1 MSETELKELRKETK
15 KFIDHAD
22 ERVLRMVYAM
32 LEADAASDV
41 EERVFER
48 EMNKRFTEMVNES
61 VVTYTIDES
70 IARAKKANKATKR
83 R

>member
-1 MSETELKELRKETK
+1 MSEAELKELRKETK

-32 LEADAASDV
+32 LEADASSDA
-41 EERVFER
+41 EESTFEK

-70 IARAKKANKATKR
+70 IARAKKAQKALKR
-83 R
+83 Q

>member
-1 MSETELKELRKETK
+1 MSDTELKELRKETK

-41 EERVFER
+41 EQRVFER

-70 IARAKKANKATKR
+70 IARAKKANKAIKR

>member
-70 IARAKKANKATKR
+70 IARAKKANKAIKR

>member
-1 MSETELKELRKETK
+1 MSDTELKELRKETK

-70 IARAKKANKATKR
+70 IARAKKANKAIKR